1 MQSSSKTYISQIA
14 VIAGLFV
21 VWALSGAAGLLNPAI
36 MPRIE
41 NVAAALIEVLSRPE
55 FFPALWATLFDAV
68 AGVTLATVVAVPLG
82 VLIGMFPGVE
92 RATRKLLDFGRSFPV
107 VALMPIFVLII
118 GANSTMKITI
128 TSIACFFPILLQTVY
143 GARRLEPTIVDTIQS
158 YRVPFALRFFHVILP
173 ASAPFIAT
181 GIRIAISISI
191 LVTVGTEVIIQI
203 TGLGSQVNFARTY
216 NEVDIAFA
224 YTLYAGLL
232 GVLLTAVWDLF
243 EGRILS
249 WHHRSTAD

>member
-118 GANSTMKITI
+118 GRI
-128 TSIACFFPILLQTVY
+128 
-143 GARRLEPTIVDTIQS
+143 RR
-158 YRVPFALRFFHVILP
+158 
-173 ASAPFIAT
+173 
-181 GIRIAISISI
+181 
-191 LVTVGTEVIIQI
+191 
-203 TGLGSQVNFARTY
+203 
-216 NEVDIAFA
+216 
-224 YTLYAGLL
+224 
-232 GVLLTAVWDLF
+232 
-243 EGRILS
+243 
-249 WHHRSTAD
+249 